1 MKLFEKRAPK
11 LSFEKKELENVHVNI
26 EAFEN
31 NDAKT
36 KYFTGLSH
44 FKTLKLIY
52 KAIEKNLPDCKL
64 KQLNSFQ
71 ILILT
76 LLKLRLDLPFTYLG
90 YKFNISTMTAST
102 KFHECLFTNARTL
115 SSELESFIRWPSVE
129 VLKYYTP
136 ESFKKLFGE
145 RPAVIIDCFEIYIE
159 KPCKPLILL

>member
-1 MKLFEKRAPK
+1 M
-11 LSFEKKELENVHVNI
+11 HVNI

-44 FKTLKLIY
+44 FKTLKVIY

-90 YKFNISTMTAST
+90 YKFNI
-102 KFHECLFTNARTL
+102 
-115 SSELESFIRWPSVE
+115 
-129 VLKYYTP
+129 
-136 ESFKKLFGE
+136 
-145 RPAVIIDCFEIYIE
+145 
-159 KPCKPLILL
+159 